1 MSENQTSSSPARV
14 VAVRDEYHVVLNRGE
29 GQVRRGQRFLIY
41 GIGQEVLDI
50 ETGESLGRLEVVRGT
65 GVVTH
70 VQEKI
75 CTVRSDR
82 RAPTQ
87 RRTMKNMSPFAV
99 LSGKGEQVVEEEP
112 GADLPFDDPANGD
125 YAKPV

>member
-14 VAVRDEYHVVLNRGE
+14 VAVPDEYHVVINRGE
-29 GQVRRGQRFLIY
+29 GQVRRGQRFLVY
-41 GIGQEVLDI
+41 GIGKEVLDI
-50 ETGESLGRLEVVRGT
+50 ESGESLGLLEIVRGT

-99 LSGKGEQVVEEEP
+99 LSGKGEQVIEEEP
-112 GADLPFDDPANGD
+112 GADLPFEDPVIGD
-125 YAKPV
+125 HAKPV